1 MRLKQCV
8 ILVDEKLYTSY
19 LIRSSEN
26 LPPPP
31 PPKKYNQKNRNRQKI
46 NTYQSKDSFN
56 SCINHKWIDFDCDV
70 LGSWNFYDL
79 NKIKIN

>member
-8 ILVDEKLYTSY
+8 ILEDEKLYTSY

-31 PPKKYNQKNRNRQKI
+31 PKKKIIQPQNQK
-46 NTYQSKDSFN
+46 
-56 SCINHKWIDFDCDV
+56 
-70 LGSWNFYDL
+70 
-79 NKIKIN
+79 

>member
-31 PPKKYNQKNRNRQKI
+31 QKNNTTTKPEIDKNLIRTSRKI
-46 NTYQSKDSFN
+46 HSTAA
-56 SCINHKWIDFDCDV
+56 
-70 LGSWNFYDL
+70 
-79 NKIKIN
+79 

>member
-8 ILVDEKLYTSY
+8 ILEDEKLYTSY

-31 PPKKYNQKNRNRQKI
+31 PKIIQPQNQK
-46 NTYQSKDSFN
+46 
-56 SCINHKWIDFDCDV
+56 
-70 LGSWNFYDL
+70 
-79 NKIKIN
+79 

>member
-8 ILVDEKLYTSY
+8 ILEDEKLYTSY

-31 PPKKYNQKNRNRQKI
+31 QKKK
-46 NTYQSKDSFN
+46 
-56 SCINHKWIDFDCDV
+56 
-70 LGSWNFYDL
+70 
-79 NKIKIN
+79 